1 MCLLHYSTDSI
12 SCGNEIRTLSI
23 SVFHPLQASWNNS
36 VTTWAKL
43 MKFAYILHV
52 KRTYMKWF
60 SVHVNVF
67 GTLDT
72 VLPTLADVSAVYNI
86 YKRVQTTTGA
96 FEESKKFKLVNR
108 LPFPLVFS
116 LKLC

>member
-1 MCLLHYSTDSI
+1 MTSHFCFLRNGYTETLNELKSPVGCRLMFLLMD
-12 SCGNEIRTLSI
+12 
-23 SVFHPLQASWNNS
+23 
-36 VTTWAKL
+36 
-43 MKFAYILHV
+43 
-52 KRTYMKWF
+52 
-60 SVHVNVF
+60 VHVNVF

>member
-52 KRTYMKWF
+52 KRTKKM
-60 SVHVNVF
+60 
-67 GTLDT
+67 L
-72 VLPTLADVSAVYNI
+72 L
-86 YKRVQTTTGA
+86 
-96 FEESKKFKLVNR
+96 SKKFSQKYKVKNET
-108 LPFPLVFS
+108 VEI
-116 LKLC
+116 KNKNII